1 MFLFKNIILLF
12 VILNTLSCVE
22 KKSFSGSLKLNS
34 VNFEK
39 ISNKSELIDLLGNP
53 NYIDP
58 IDNKYY
64 YFSEKRLEKNF
75 YEKSLESRT
84 ILIFKF
90 NKNDII
96 VSKNQYSL
104 NDEKKLKIIKDTTKD
119 NIIKRGLIEK
129 IFGGVGKQQLPNTL

>member
-1 MFLFKNIILLF
+1 MYLFKNLIVLL
-12 VILNTLSCVE
+12 VVLNTLSCVE
-22 KKSFSGSLKLNS
+22 KKSFSGSLILDS
-34 VNFEK
+34 INFEK
-39 ISNKSELIDLLGNP
+39 ILNKNELIDLLGNP

-75 YEKSLESRT
+75 FEKSLESRT

-90 NKNDII
+90 NENDII
-96 VSKNQYSL
+96 VSKNYYNL
-104 NDEKKLKIIKDTTKD
+104 DDEKKLNIIKDTTKD

-129 IFGGVGKQQLPNTL
+129 IFGGVGKHQLPNTL

>member
-1 MFLFKNIILLF
+1 MFLFKNLILLI

-22 KKSFSGSLKLNS
+22 KKSFSGSLNLDS
-34 VNFEK
+34 INFEK
-39 ISNKSELIDLLGNP
+39 ILNKDELIILLGNP

-64 YFSEKRLEKNF
+64 YFSEKRVEKNF
-75 YEKSLESRT
+75 FEKSLKSRT
-84 ILIFKF
+84 ILILKF
-90 NKNDII
+90 NEDDKI
-96 VSKNQYSL
+96 VSKNYFTL
-104 NDEKKLKIIKDTTKD
+104 NDEKKLNIIKDTTKD